1 MDAGQ
6 NAVGSEVV
14 EVLTS
19 VSAAT
24 LSMQLLKRGIRNA
37 SMIGPQPLDP
47 SGPRVAGPAYTLRF
61 LPGREDLATPDSYGK
76 PGSIRQ
82 AIEEVPSGAFVVIDA
97 RGEHGA
103 ATLGDILA
111 ARLRAL
117 GAVAAVSDGPM
128 RDVAEIR
135 ALGFPVFCT
144 GAVAPPSIARL
155 VFTDWQV
162 PVGCGKVAVIPGDIL
177 VGDEDGV
184 VVVPRALAEEVA
196 RDAVE
201 QERFERFAQM
211 KVKKGASVHG
221 LYPPNQETLAA
232 YRSWLEAGEPEP
244 G

>member
-1 MDAGQ
+1 MDADR
-6 NAVGSEVV
+6 NAVGLEVI
-14 EVLTS
+14 EVLAS

-37 SMIGPQPLDP
+37 SMVGPRPLDP
-47 SGPRVAGPAYTLRF
+47 SGRRVAGPAYTLRF
-61 LPGREDLATPDSYGK
+61 LPGREDLATLDSYAR
-76 PGSIRQ
+76 PGSVCQ

-97 RGEHGA
+97 RGEQGA

-135 ALGFPVFCT
+135 ALDFPVFCT

-155 VFTDWQV
+155 VFADWQI

-211 KVKKGASVHG
+211 KVKKGASVQG
-221 LYPPNQETLAA
+221 LYPPGEETLAA
-232 YRSWLEAGEPEP
+232 YRSWLEAGEPEAP
-244 G
+244 